1 MSCMMTGL
9 NESATL
15 AAYIRDILEC
25 SERTGTVEGV
35 KRIRPPDSLRKALR
49 DKCLNAD
56 GWQRGEIFL
65 ALYRL
70 NERAYNGRYEL
81 TDECSPDPLCP
92 PVNVDTSEEKRRE
105 WMPRLHHLLT
115 FFIYQCMEEATD
127 RDPLYLA
134 LDQLRDNI
142 AHTIVNQI
150 ADDLGCK
157 WGQF

>member
-1 MSCMMTGL
+1 MSCMMTDF
-9 NESATL
+9 NELATL
-15 AAYIRDILEC
+15 ATYIRDILEC
-25 SERTGTVEGV
+25 SEMTGTIEGV
-35 KRIRPPDSLRKALR
+35 KRITPPESLRKALCER
-49 DKCLNAD
+49 CLKN

-81 TDECSPDPLCP
+81 ADEYSPDPLCP
-92 PVNVDTSEEKRRE
+92 CVSVDTSEERRRE

-115 FFIYQCMEEATD
+115 FYTYQCMEDATHE
-127 RDPLYLA
+127 DPLYLA
-134 LDQLRDNI
+134 LDHLRDNI

-150 ADDLGCK
+150 AHDLGCK